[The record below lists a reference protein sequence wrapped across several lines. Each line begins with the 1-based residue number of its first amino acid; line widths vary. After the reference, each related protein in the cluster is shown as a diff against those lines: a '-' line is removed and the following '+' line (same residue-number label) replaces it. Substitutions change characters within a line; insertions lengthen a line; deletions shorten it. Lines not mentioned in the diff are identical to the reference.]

1 MPYYYFEAVTD
12 DGQVR
17 KKILKA
23 RDRKDADRQIRG
35 SGLHPIFIENAWT
48 VQKKKQARHV
58 DTRRILRRTLFFV
71 AAISLV
77 GGVATYLIMLDLSS
91 VERLDV
97 QALKRSGII
106 AETPGVINAET
117 ADEREFAGD
126 CRGMWET
133 VFPGTTSG
141 ITVKRKILMLVYVKV
156 GRETFREEDLSS
168 MTGTLNLAF
177 HKRFDNN
184 TVVLI
189 VHEGETLAESR
200 FQGGRVKTEV
210 Y

>member
-1 MPYYYFEAVTD
+1 MPYYYFEAVAD

-35 SGLHPIFIENAWT
+35 SGLHPILIENART
-48 VQKKKQARHV
+48 TQKKREEKHV
-58 DTRRILRRTLFFV
+58 GTRRIFRKTLLLV

-77 GGVATYLIMLDLSS
+77 GGIATYLIMLDLSS

-97 QALKRSGII
+97 QALTRSGII

-117 ADEREFAGD
+117 SDEREFAGES
-126 CRGMWET
+126 RGMWET
-133 VFPGTTSG
+133 VFPGSTSG
-141 ITVKRKILMLVYVKV
+141 VTVKRKVLMLVYVKA
-156 GRETFREEDLSS
+156 GREMFREEDLSS

-177 HKRFDNN
+177 HKRFN
-184 TVVLI
+184 TNSVVLI

-200 FQGGRVKTEV
+200 FQGGRVKTTV